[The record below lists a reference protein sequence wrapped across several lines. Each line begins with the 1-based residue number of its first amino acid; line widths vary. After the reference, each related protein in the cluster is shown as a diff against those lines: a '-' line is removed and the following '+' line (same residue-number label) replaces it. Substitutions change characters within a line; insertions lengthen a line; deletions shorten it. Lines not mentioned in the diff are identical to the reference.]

1 MKKLIKIITLMNG
14 FFLLFLS
21 CLTINIYFPEAT
33 VKRTA
38 DEIVEEVRGT
48 KQEEKEKKEKKQSS
62 FMFSFVP
69 LAYAQEQEEEKVTS
83 PKIRALKD
91 SLKQRF
97 PSLVPFFEGGNIGEG
112 NDGYLQNR
120 TEENLPLKDKAALR
134 RIVKDENSDRETLY
148 AEVAKALDI
157 DASQIPRIQHI
168 FAQSWIKNAKP
179 GWWIQMEDGEWI
191 QKPEE
196 KKIL

>member
-1 MKKLIKIITLMNG
+1 MKETVKTIKVSGVI
-14 FFLLFLS
+14 LLFFVS

-48 KQEEKEKKEKKQSS
+48 KQDDKEKKDKNQLTS
-62 FMFSFVP
+62 MFSFVP
-69 LAYAQEQEEEKVTS
+69 AAYAQEQAEEKVTS

-97 PSLVPFFEGGNIGEG
+97 PSLVPFFEGGNVGEG
-112 NDGYLQNR
+112 NDGYLQVR
-120 TEENLPLKDKAALR
+120 TEESLSLKDKAALR
-134 RIVKDENSDRETLY
+134 RLVKNENSDRETLY

-157 DASQIPRIQHI
+157 DASQIPRIQRI

-191 QKPEE
+191 QKSEE
-196 KKIL
+196 QMTL